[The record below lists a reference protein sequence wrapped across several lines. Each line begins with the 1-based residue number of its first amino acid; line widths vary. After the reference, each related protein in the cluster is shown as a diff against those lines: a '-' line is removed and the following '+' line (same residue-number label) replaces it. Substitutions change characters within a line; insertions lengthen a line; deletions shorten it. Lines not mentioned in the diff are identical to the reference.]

1 MPVKRNHIAGWV
13 LTIVLM
19 AATGHVQA
27 QDDSARKNRL
37 DSLLLKQKGVLGT
50 LAQSLR
56 TGDNGEEKKDLQ
68 RSDLPFQKYR
78 NRIIRHIIVQPLEFG
93 ILIGD
98 TTKRFNNGLTHLA
111 NSVHKTTRNF
121 VLRNQL
127 FFHEN
132 DRVSPYLLG
141 NNERYLRDL
150 PFLQEAHIM
159 VKPVKESPD
168 SVDVFVYT
176 KDVLSVG
183 GSADI
188 HDSQSGRLEI
198 REDNFGGW
206 GDRLAL
212 QGLFDQERN
221 QHFGFGAEYI
231 KRNIL
236 GTFIDGS
243 GGYLNFSPAFSS
255 RRSEES
261 LGYLRLVKPLVNPYM
276 HWTYAISAETHAT
289 TNMFSTDSIYHNTLR
304 YKYRVYD
311 AWAGL
316 NLSTRHIGASN
327 EFEKLRFLVSARLL
341 DQKFLMKP
349 EAYQAH
355 YNYAYADLRAFLGA
369 LSIFRLNF
377 YKTSYIYGF
386 GRKEDLPEGL
396 EASLTTGFT
405 IKEGRKR
412 PYLALFFEKYH
423 LTRKE
428 SYIDYALSMGSSMYD
443 RKAEDASLLATMDYF
458 GKLHQMSSR
467 WKQRFF
473 LNASYARQFHPLLD
487 EPLYLESSYGLSDFH
502 NNLRGGIMRA
512 TVKGESVFF
521 SPWNLFFF
529 KFAPF
534 VFGSA
539 TAFQYPYETGYNTKR
554 IYGSVGGGMRTRN
567 ESLVFGTI
575 ELRGSWFP
583 KKDAFNNNYL
593 IQLNTNLRFKF
604 NQQFIRRPEFVQ
616 MN

>member
-1 MPVKRNHIAGWV
+1 MLLKWKYIAGFV
-13 LTIVLM
+13 LTGFFI
-19 AATGHVQA
+19 ATTTFVHA
-27 QDDSARKNRL
+27 QNDTIKQNKL
-37 DSLLLKQKGVLGT
+37 DSLLLKQKGVWGT
-50 LAQSLR
+50 LAQTLMAD
-56 TGDNGEEKKDLQ
+56 TGEEKKDLQ

-78 NRIIRHIIVQPLEFG
+78 NRIIRNITVQPLEFG

-98 TTKRFNNGLTHLA
+98 TTKRFNNSLTHLA
-111 NSVHKTTRNF
+111 NNVHYTTRNF

-132 DRVSPYLLG
+132 DHLSPFLLG

-150 PFLQEAHIM
+150 PFLQEAHIK
-159 VKPVKESPD
+159 VIPVNGTKD
-168 SVDVFVYT
+168 SVDVVVYT
-176 KDVLSVG
+176 KDVLSIG

-188 HDSQSGRLEI
+188 HDSQSGRIEL
-198 REDNFGGW
+198 REDNFLGW
-206 GDRLAL
+206 GDKLAV
-212 QGLFDQERN
+212 QSLFDNNRS

-236 GTFIDGS
+236 GSFIDAS

-255 RRSEES
+255 RRSEETLS
-261 LGYLRLVKPLVNPYM
+261 YLRFVKPLVNPYM
-276 HWTYAISAETHAT
+276 HWTYAVSAEMHSTS
-289 TNMFSTDSIYHNTLR
+289 NMFNSDSIYHNALK

-316 NLSTRHIGASN
+316 NLSTNHIGETN
-327 EFEKLRFLVSARLL
+327 EFERLRFLVSARVL
-341 DQKFLMKP
+341 DQKFYSKP
-349 EAYQAH
+349 EEYMNH
-355 YNYAYADLRAFLGA
+355 YNYSYANLTAFLSA
-369 LSIFRLNF
+369 ISIFKLNF

-396 EASLTTGFT
+396 EASFTTGLT
-405 IKEGRKR
+405 IKESRKR
-412 PYLALFFEKYH
+412 PYMALSFKQYH
-423 LTRKE
+423 LMKKE
-428 SYIDYALSMGSSMYD
+428 KYIDYSLALATSVYN
-443 RKAEDASLLATMDYF
+443 KKLEDASLLATMEYF
-458 GKLHQMSSR
+458 GRLHHMTTR

-473 LNASYARQFHPLLD
+473 LNASFARQFNLLLN
-487 EPLYLESSYGLSDFH
+487 EPLFLESTYGLSDFK
-502 NNLRGGIMRA
+502 NNLIGGVMRA

-534 VFGSA
+534 VFSSA
-539 TAFQYPYETGYNTKR
+539 TAFQYPYETTSNTTR
-554 IYGSVGGGMRTRN
+554 LYTAVGGGIRTRN

-583 KKDAFNNNYL
+583 KKDAFNNNFL

-604 NQQFIRRPEFVQ
+604 IQQFIHRPEFVQ